1 MVASP
6 ALFFWSPSGENS
18 PKNKIKK
25 KKKKTLRQTL
35 RGKMRNVWNRGE
47 HGLSQKCVGK
57 KRRGKIKEKERKK
70 KKKKERKDSKEK
82 GEVWLGT

>member
-1 MVASP
+1 M
-6 ALFFWSPSGENS
+6 E
-18 PKNKIKK
+18 KICHK

-57 KRRGKIKEKERKK
+57 NDGKNKRKKRKK

-82 GEVWLGT
+82 GDV